1 MNKLLKIVVSI
12 LAGCNV
18 VFSLFLPT
26 GFALLWI
33 IQFGFTHW
41 GSYVVVALAILSTVY
56 KAIDIGI
63 LEKE

>member
-1 MNKLLKIVVSI
+1 MNRLLKAVVAI

-18 VFSLFLPT
+18 VFSLFLPI

-33 IQFGFTHW
+33 TQFGFTHW
-41 GSYVVVALAILSTVY
+41 GSYVVVGLAIVSTVY
-56 KAIDIGI
+56 KAVDIGI